1 MHANYKPNNESDVQ
15 ISSITYTKKKTSFN
29 NCGRK
34 TEDKDNNF
42 FKLDRQFSVKSPTNR
57 MNPKTIND
65 N

>member
-29 NCGRK
+29 NCGGK
-34 TEDKDNNF
+34 TEGKDNSF
-42 FKLDRQFSVKSPTNR
+42 FKLDRQFRIKSPTNN